1 MALRA
6 RSSLLSG
13 GARPGAPG
21 PGRSPADAPGPDDAA
36 PREPAPDGDGAG
48 GAGTRRAGRLWR
60 TLLTALVTASVAVP
74 VAAAARPAAVP
85 APAPAAL
92 AFVRAAT
99 PADLAARYAADRA
112 GIRAAERMA
121 AADGDGRRAAV
132 LRELAGPGRTFLSF
146 DGRDGGRTT
155 EVLGDLARAVRIAVL
170 VPGSDTDLDT
180 YARFRAGAVAL
191 ERRLGARAAVV
202 AWLGYRTPGAVSPD
216 LLTPGRANAA
226 APHLRSFVRQLAA
239 IKPGARISVLCH
251 SYGSVVCGRAAAGP
265 GGLPAADLVLFGSPG
280 AGVGGAA
287 DLHTGGA
294 VWAGRASGDW
304 IGDVPHI
311 RLHLPGLTVGL
322 GADPVAARFGAHVFA
337 ADGGGHG
344 DYLRAG
350 ALPLDNIARIVSG
363 RPPRTG

>member
-21 PGRSPADAPGPDDAA
+21 PGRSPADAPGPDAA
-36 PREPAPDGDGAG
+36 VREPAPDGDGAG
-48 GAGTRRAGRLWR
+48 GAATRRAGRLWR

-155 EVLGDLARAVRIAVL
+155 EVLGDLACAERIAVL

-191 ERRLGARAAVV
+191 ERRLGPRAAVV

-280 AGVGGAA
+280 AGVGSAA
-287 DLHTGGA
+287 DLHTSGA

-311 RLHLPGLTVGL
+311 RLHLPGVTVGL

-337 ADGGGHG
+337 AGGGGHG

-350 ALPLDNIARIVSG
+350 SLPLDNIARIVSG